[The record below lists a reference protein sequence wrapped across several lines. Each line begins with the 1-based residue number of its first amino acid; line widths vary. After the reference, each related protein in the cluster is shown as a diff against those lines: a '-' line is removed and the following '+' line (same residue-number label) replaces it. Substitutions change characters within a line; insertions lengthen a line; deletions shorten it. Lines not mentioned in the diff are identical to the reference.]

1 MLVTNQ
7 ITKTNHTFSVGWSLS
22 VGKNRERLQTNQQPS
37 LNHYVKCAIKSENQQ
52 NERRPS
58 ASFTFHAKKS

>member
-22 VGKNRERLQTNQQPS
+22 VGKIREKLQTNQQPS